1 MKKAAI
7 ALSLAAIILS
17 LVSLSLRSFER
28 TAELEAVKA
37 AQEPVIT
44 LYARTAKIT
53 EVDYGTDT
61 VTLVDGAGRLWS
73 FTGCEDYDVGDFV
86 SLLMS
91 DAGTPE
97 SVLDDVIVSARY
109 AGFWD

>member
-7 ALSLAAIILS
+7 ALSLVALILS

-44 LYARTAKIT
+44 LYARTAKIA
-53 EVDYGTDT
+53 EVDYGTGT
-61 VTLVDGAGRLWS
+61 ITLVDGAGLVWQL
-73 FTGCEDYDVGDFV
+73 TGCEDYDVGDLV

-91 DAGTPE
+91 DAGTSE
-97 SVLDDVIVSARY
+97 SVLDDVIVSASY
-109 AGFWD
+109 AGYFD